1 MQPTRSPTR
10 DMTQSVIE
18 PRFIAVEGAI
28 GAGKTS
34 LARLLGRQYDARL
47 LLEKDEENPFIGKFY
62 EDRASYSFQTQIF
75 FLLNRYNQYLSLAQR
90 DLFDSVVLIDYLC
103 HRDRVCAQLNLENH
117 ELRLY
122 EQIYDLLKGKVPS
135 PDLVIF
141 LQADTDVLRRR
152 VEKRN
157 REYEA
162 IIDPAYLD
170 AVNKAL
176 NNYFFYYSET
186 PLLVINTNEIDF
198 VEKKCDLEELIK
210 KINSHKIGREYYNP
224 LGS

>member
-1 MQPTRSPTR
+1 MTSP
-10 DMTQSVIE
+10 VIE

-47 LLEKDEENPFIGKFY
+47 LLEKDNENPFIAKFY
-62 EDRASYSFQTQIF
+62 EDRNAHAFQTQIF
-75 FLLNRYNQYLSLAQR
+75 FLLSRYNQYLSLAQR
-90 DLFDSVVLIDYLC
+90 DLFDSVVLIDYLF
-103 HRDRVCAQLNLENH
+103 HRDRVFAQLNLESH

-122 EQIYDLLKGKVPS
+122 EQIFDLLKDKVPS

-157 REYEA
+157 RDYEA
-162 IIDPAYLD
+162 IIDPGYLD
-170 AVNKAL
+170 QVNKAL
-176 NNYFFYYSET
+176 NNYFFYYSDT

-210 KINSHKIGREYYNP
+210 KINGHKIGREYYNP

>member
-1 MQPTRSPTR
+1 
-10 DMTQSVIE
+10 MTQPVIE

-47 LLEKDEENPFIGKFY
+47 LLEKDNENPFIAKFY
-62 EDRASYSFQTQIF
+62 EDRESHAFQTQIF
-75 FLLNRYNQYLSLAQR
+75 FLLSRYNQYLSLAQR
-90 DLFDSVVLIDYLC
+90 DLFDSVVLIDYLFQ
-103 HRDRVCAQLNLENH
+103 RDRVFAQLNLESH

-122 EQIYDLLKGKVPS
+122 EQIYDLLKPKIPS

-141 LQADTDVLRRR
+141 LQADTSVLRRR

-157 REYEA
+157 REYETV
-162 IIDPAYLD
+162 IDPGYLD
-170 AVNKAL
+170 SVNKAL
-176 NNYFFYYSET
+176 NNFFFYYSET